1 MKAIEEGWYRSAC
14 FTHQGRRDTNED
26 AVVIGQL
33 PGGGE
38 VMALADGMGGHA
50 AGDLAS
56 ATALDTLVQELRA
69 GAELSQAVRNA
80 NSAVHETAAR
90 VSGSRGMGTTL
101 VAVVRRGGT
110 YHIANVGDSRA
121 YRVDGAGIQQISH
134 DHSFVAEAVR
144 LGGLSPEEAA
154 RSPWRNTLTRSLG
167 TSAEVEPDMFGPFAS
182 PGVPHLVLLCS
193 DGVYKVLSNAA
204 VWHIILSAEDASA
217 AAGML
222 SAAAY
227 QRGSSDNI
235 TAAVMEFGRVFQPQD
250 HPTEPLEEQVR
261 RGAVRHS
268 HSSPVFSRR

>member
-1 MKAIEEGWYRSAC
+1 MKAMKEDWYRSAC
-14 FTHQGRRDTNED
+14 STHQGRRDTNED
-26 AVVIGQL
+26 AVVIAQL

-56 ATALDTLVQELRA
+56 ATALDSLVQELRG

-101 VAVVRRGGT
+101 VAVLRQQGT
-110 YHIANVGDSRA
+110 YQVANVGDSRA
-121 YRVDGAGIQQISH
+121 YRVDGAGIQQISE

-167 TSAEVEPDMFGPFAS
+167 TGEDVEPDLFGPFAA
-182 PGVPHLVLLCS
+182 PGIPHLVLLCS
-193 DGVYKVLSNAA
+193 DGVYKVLSDAA
-204 VWHIILSAEDASA
+204 IWHLVLSAEDASA

-222 SAAAY
+222 TAAAY

-235 TAAVMEFGRVFQPQD
+235 TVAVMECGKVFQPPD
-250 HPTEPLEEQVR
+250 LPTEPLEDQVR
-261 RGAVRHS
+261 RQVVRHS
-268 HSSPVFSRR
+268 RSSSAFSRL